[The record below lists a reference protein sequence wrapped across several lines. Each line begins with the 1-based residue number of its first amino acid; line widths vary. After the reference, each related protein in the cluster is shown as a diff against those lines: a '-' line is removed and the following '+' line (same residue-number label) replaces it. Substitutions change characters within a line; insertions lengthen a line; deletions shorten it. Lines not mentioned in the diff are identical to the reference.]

1 MYFSYNLHFLS
12 LLYYFVSTFSIQLSS
27 FVFFLFFFFIFSLTF
42 LFLLPLLYFKAH
54 DENKSMFLIILIL
67 VSYSD
72 WIIFSFSLLRDGRQ
86 ISHVILS
93 EFKQISCLLFPR
105 NHQKTIG
112 FQMISGGLKVTYF
125 AQIRLVFEMK
135 FGDDP
140 LGQNEI

>member
-27 FVFFLFFFFIFSLTF
+27 FFFFLFFIFSLTF
-42 LFLLPLLYFKAH
+42 LFLLLYFKAH

-72 WIIFSFSLLRDGRQ
+72 WIIFSFSLLRDVRQ
-86 ISHVILS
+86 ISPVILS

-105 NHQKTIG
+105 NHQI
-112 FQMISGGLKVTYF
+112 
-125 AQIRLVFEMK
+125 IRRNKSYLFCSNSLS
-135 FGDDP
+135 FR
-140 LGQNEI
+140 NEIWRRSIRTK